1 MVVEANKL
9 ISEIDDV
16 GGMVKAIEM
25 GIPKMRIEESSAKRQ
40 AKVDSE
46 EQIIVGVNKYK
57 PTEKQDIN
65 ILSID
70 NDKVRKKQI
79 SALNELKKSR
89 DSKIVDR
96 YIKKVEEVAKGN
108 GNLLEICVDCKKLC
122 TVGEMTSAMEK
133 VFGRHTLSSK
143 TISGVY
149 GKNVKS
155 NEKISSI
162 NTTYKI
168 LSIEKVEDQEC
179 WL

>member
-1 MVVEANKL
+1 MVAEANKL

-79 SALNELKKSR
+79 SALNELKKLR
-89 DSKIVDR
+89 DNKIVDK
-96 YIKKVEEVAKGN
+96 YIKKIEE
-108 GNLLEICVDCKKLC
+108 LL
-122 TVGEMTSAMEK
+122 K
-133 VFGRHTLSSK
+133 VMVIF
-143 TISGVY
+143 
-149 GKNVKS
+149 
-155 NEKISSI
+155 
-162 NTTYKI
+162 
-168 LSIEKVEDQEC
+168 
-179 WL
+179 